1 MAERYRYTRKK
12 RGYNRQEVVVRWRG
26 SVVTENLEAAEG
38 LNALYAEGK
47 YNYQWKRGKK
57 AGRTVYRLKKLFGG
71 GRPGKAEAQRW
82 ERDRLHDL
90 RAWKATRKSQQRYE
104 TKIVGPLVGVE
115 VDSYLNSVRGVYHR
129 NTFENKER
137 FLKTGGKEID
147 LEEEEPLESGG
158 KVVDVYKGY
167 SSVIPFAARFEY
179 KPLNEI
185 SRELIEDY
193 LDHQYPDVG
202 DQVMNRKYNAHL
214 KEIKAFFSWATKRHK
229 WAVNPAREIKNRA
242 TKMAD
247 RKVARYEDVKKMIKK
262 AEGQDKNLLA
272 TLWWTGGR
280 RTQTLE
286 LKWDDIDLETR
297 QIKFRT
303 AKTKNGA
310 IKEKYVPILPWLE
323 PYLRDQKKNY
333 RHLSKDG
340 HVFINLSESHK
351 RTKFHRRRLLYNSNF
366 VTRMADNAGVPTMSY
381 HAMRRGVATFLYD
394 NDVDYPDIQAILAH
408 DDVETTKRYIHSL
421 RPARKARE
429 AITEKLSGLD
439 L

>member
-1 MAERYRYTRKK
+1 MAERYKYTRKK
-12 RGYNRQEVVVRWRG
+12 RGTARDEVVVKWRG
-26 SVVTENLEAAEG
+26 VVVTENLEAAEG
-38 LNALYAEGK
+38 LNALHAQGR
-47 YNYQWKRGKK
+47 YNYEWKRGKK
-57 AGRTVYRLKKLFGG
+57 AGHTVYRLKKLFGS

-90 RAWKATRKSQQRYE
+90 RAWRATQKSMQRIE
-104 TKIVGPLVGVE
+104 TRLVGPLVESE
-115 VDSYLNSVRGVYHR
+115 VDTYLNSIRGVYHR
-129 NTFENKER
+129 NTFENKIR
-137 FLKTGGKEID
+137 FLKTGGKEVD
-147 LEEEEPLESGG
+147 LEEEIPSETGG
-158 KVVDVYKGY
+158 KVINTYRSY
-167 SSVIPFAARFEY
+167 SAVIPFAVRFEN

-185 SRELIEDY
+185 SRELLEDY
-193 LDHQYPDVG
+193 LDQQYPEVG

-214 KEIKAFFSWATKRHK
+214 KEIKAFFAWATRRHK
-229 WAVNPAREIKNRA
+229 WGVNPAREIKNRA

-247 RKVARYEDVKKMIKK
+247 RKVARYDDVKKMIEK
-262 AEGQDKNLLA
+262 AEGQDRNLLA

-286 LKWDDIDLETR
+286 LKWEDIDLETR

-323 PYLRDQKKNY
+323 PYLEDQKKNY
-333 RHLSKDG
+333 RHLSKDDS
-340 HVFINLSESHK
+340 VFINLNESHK
-351 RTKFHRRRLLYNSNF
+351 RTKFYRRRFLYNSNF
-366 VTRMADNAGVPTMSY
+366 VTRMSDNAGVPAMSY

-394 NDVDYPDIQAILAH
+394 HDVDYLDIQAILGH

-429 AITEKLSGLD
+429 AIVEKLGSVD